1 LRVYGHIELI
11 GLAEVDALYADKVVP
26 LRPVSALVAELSMGI
41 GISARRF
48 RAGSGTGSRTPPF
61 A

>member
-26 LRPVSALVAELSMGI
+26 LRPVSALVAELNSV
-41 GISARRF
+41 
-48 RAGSGTGSRTPPF
+48 
-61 A
+61 